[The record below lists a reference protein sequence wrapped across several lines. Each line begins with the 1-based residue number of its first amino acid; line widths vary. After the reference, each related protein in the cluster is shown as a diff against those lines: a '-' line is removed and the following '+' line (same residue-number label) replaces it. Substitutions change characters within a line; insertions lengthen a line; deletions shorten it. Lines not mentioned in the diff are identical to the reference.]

1 MRIVTRAIP
10 ALERLLD
17 RAPDHV
23 WMSPDI
29 SLWGWGEAVHFDPGT
44 GPDRIQR
51 IRSGLTD
58 LHTSSEVDDDLGR
71 PGTGLVAFISV
82 TFATNSPGSVALVPR
97 LVVGRAGDDWWMT
110 TVDSSLEPP
119 DPVESRPHPDRAR
132 YAGSSV
138 PDVLWLEAVSA
149 AIDEIHRGAYEK
161 IVLARDYAVWSRHP
175 FSPATVLGSLVERFP
190 SCQIFRVADLVGASP
205 EVLVRR
211 RGTRL
216 SSLVLAGSTGSHADA
231 EVDRAAGN
239 ALLDSKK
246 DRWEHEL
253 AVRSV
258 REALDDL
265 GVTYAAPEGPELL
278 RLDNVQHL
286 ATPVTGDA
294 GGHHVLDL
302 VEALHPTAAVG
313 GTPTEI
319 ALDAI
324 SRLEGMDRGRY
335 AGPVGWADGRGDG
348 DFAIALRCAELSGAR
363 ARLFAGAGIV
373 EGSLPE
379 AELEET
385 RIKLEAMMGALGAG
399 SGRSR

>member
-1 MRIVTRAIP
+1 RAVGSGSPSRRGDATGGRGGGRRLREVRRRPGRRHGAGRRGGGRSPGGGLRADAARRPPAGRAALPSSPDRRRPPTDHVRIVTRAIP

-71 PGTGLVAFISV
+71 PGTGLAAFISV
-82 TFATNSPGSVALVPR
+82 TFATTSPGSVALVPR
-97 LVVGRAGDDWWMT
+97 LVGGRAGDDWWMT

-175 FSPATVLGSLVERFP
+175 FSPATVLASLVDRFP
-190 SCQIFRVADLVGASP
+190 SCQTFRVADLVGASP

-278 RLDNVQHL
+278 
-286 ATPVTGDA
+286 
-294 GGHHVLDL
+294 
-302 VEALHPTAAVG
+302 
-313 GTPTEI
+313 
-319 ALDAI
+319 
-324 SRLEGMDRGRY
+324 
-335 AGPVGWADGRGDG
+335 
-348 DFAIALRCAELSGAR
+348 
-363 ARLFAGAGIV
+363 
-373 EGSLPE
+373 
-379 AELEET
+379 
-385 RIKLEAMMGALGAG
+385 
-399 SGRSR
+399 